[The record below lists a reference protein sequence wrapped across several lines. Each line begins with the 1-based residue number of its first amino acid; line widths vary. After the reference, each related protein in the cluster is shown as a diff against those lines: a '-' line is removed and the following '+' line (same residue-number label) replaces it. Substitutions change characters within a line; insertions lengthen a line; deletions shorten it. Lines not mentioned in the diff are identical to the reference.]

1 MSTMVHLFVGL
12 GGVFLIKN
20 GKAKQHVMRNFSKTP
35 IYTEDELNTW
45 LKFYEMPGTLIAVG
59 TLITDEADLDLRL
72 QHFHSF
78 STSNWGGHYHYDTT
92 PETIEYEAYFNVGE
106 KIVRIDKPSVTH
118 KFGRD

>member
-1 MSTMVHLFVGL
+1 MTGL

-20 GKAKQHVMRNFSKTP
+20 GKAHQHVMRDFSKTP

-59 TLITDEADLDLRL
+59 TLITAEADLDLRL

-78 STSNWGGHYHYDTT
+78 STNNWGGHYHYDTT
-92 PETIEYEAYFNVGE
+92 PDTIEYEAYFNVGE
-106 KIVRIDKPSVTH
+106 RIVRVDKPPVTH